1 MGRAARLSRV
11 PASVASPRKTLSVL
25 AAVLAA
31 VLALVT
37 VVYSAPALAAEVT
50 GKLLVSTYR
59 LAPKE
64 SPGAFQWEIENG
76 VKEVAPDRVD
86 ARRELTVVLVGEGES
101 AFPER
106 MEVAFSGGGLLPSTI
121 VARPGATL
129 LFLNQDE
136 IAHELYAVGDKSI
149 AAEATSPRGRRSVTV
164 KDAGVIELRDQL
176 LPHLS
181 GFIHVI
187 PNAIAVATP
196 DASGQYSFPEIKPG
210 KYTLKVLHGK
220 NEIASQEVEV
230 GAKALAI
237 DPIAL
242 TAPSDK

>member
-1 MGRAARLSRV
+1 
-11 PASVASPRKTLSVL
+11 LSVL
-25 AAVLAA
+25 AAVLA
-31 VLALVT
+31 LAT
-37 VVYSAPALAAEVT
+37 IFGSAPALAAEVT
-50 GKLLVSTYR
+50 GKLLLATYR
-59 LAPKE
+59 LPPKE
-64 SPGAFQWEIENG
+64 SAAGAFQWEIENG

-86 ARRELTVVLVGEGES
+86 AKRELTVVLVGEGES

-129 LFLNQDE
+129 LFLNHDE

-196 DASGQYSFPEIKPG
+196 NASGEYAFPEIKPG
-210 KYTLKVLHGK
+210 KYTVKVLHGK

-242 TAPSDK
+242 TAPSGK

>member
-1 MGRAARLSRV
+1 MGRAARLTGV

-25 AAVLAA
+25 AAVLA
-31 VLALVT
+31 LAT
-37 VVYSAPALAAEVT
+37 TFGSAPALASEVT
-50 GKLLVSTYR
+50 GKLLLATYR
-59 LAPKE
+59 LPPKE
-64 SPGAFQWEIENG
+64 SSGAFQWEIENG

-86 ARRELTVVLVGEGES
+86 AKRELTVVLVGEGES

-106 MEVAFSGGGLLPSTI
+106 MEIAFSGGGLLPSTI

-196 DASGQYSFPEIKPG
+196 DGSGQYAFPEIKPG
-210 KYTLKVLHGK
+210 KYTVKVLHGK